1 MAAFNPDVLNT
12 RPSFDPAGRAKIASA
27 MNAFA
32 DLCHAEAEK
41 WWRDPTTGEYLV
53 GRNEPEMIALIHS
66 EVSEGLEHLRKGT
79 MDDKLP
85 HRKGIEVELAD
96 AMIRIGDMAAA
107 LRLDLGGA
115 IVEKIQF
122 NRDRAD
128 HQLES
133 RRQAGGKAF

>member
-1 MAAFNPDVLNT
+1 MATFNPNVLST
-12 RPSFDPAGRAKIASA
+12 RPNFDQAGRDKIASSI
-27 MNAFA
+27 NAFA

-41 WWRDPTTGEYLV
+41 WYRDPKTGEPIE
-53 GRNEPEMIALIHS
+53 RNNGEMIALIHS

-79 MDDKLP
+79 MDDKLT